1 MRAVGIDPP
10 VAYVR
15 VCTDPDGH
23 SRFEDVSLGGSATG
37 VTESD
42 LRAVFSE
49 PFDVGSLQFRYVVEE
64 ADDGELHNA
73 PRRQFI
79 VLLRGWCELEAS
91 TGDRRRFGP
100 GTVLLADDVEGLGH
114 RTRRIWD
121 EKRLTLQIPLR

>member
-1 MRAVGIDPP
+1 MSPVGTGLLA
-10 VAYVR
+10 AYVR
-15 VCTDPDGH
+15 VCTGPDGH
-23 SRFEDVSLGGSATG
+23 SRFEDVPLGGPSIG
-37 VTESD
+37 VIESD

-49 PFDVGSLQFRYVVEE
+49 PFDVESLQFRYVVEE

-79 VLLRGWCELEAS
+79 VLLRGWCELETS
-91 TGDRRRFGP
+91 TGERRRFGP

-114 RTRRIWD
+114 RTRRIGD